1 MWLKKKEIE
10 IMKKVFVFL
19 ADGFEE
25 CEGLLTVD
33 ILRRAGVEV
42 VTASVMGRK
51 EVRSSHRV
59 TVAADVL
66 AEEADYESADLL
78 VLPGGMPGTRNLAES
93 AIVREQCI
101 QFAKHR
107 MLAAICAAPS
117 ILASLGLL
125 EGKRATVHPSFE
137 EQMAGAELTGQG
149 VTVDGN
155 IITGQGLGAAIPFAL
170 VLAEILTGAETADR
184 ISDAICW

>member
-1 MWLKKKEIE
+1 
-10 IMKKVFVFL
+10 MKRAIVLL

-33 ILRRAGVEV
+33 ILRRAGVDV
-42 VTASVMGRK
+42 VTASVTNRR
-51 EVRSSHRV
+51 EVLSSHRV

-66 AEEADYESADLL
+66 AEEADFDGADIL
-78 VLPGGMPGTRNLAES
+78 VLPGGMPGTMNLAES
-93 AIVREQCI
+93 SIVQKQCLR
-101 QFAKHR
+101 FAEDR
-107 MLAAICAAPS
+107 LLAAICAAPS
-117 ILASLGLL
+117 VLASLGLL
-125 EGKRATVHPSFE
+125 EGKKATVHPSFA
-137 EQMAGAELTGQG
+137 EQMKGAELTGQG

-170 VLAEILTGAETADR
+170 VLAEILMGAETADR

>member
-1 MWLKKKEIE
+1 
-10 IMKKVFVFL
+10 MKRAIVLL

-33 ILRRAGVEV
+33 ILRRAGVDV
-42 VTASVMGRK
+42 VTASVTNGR
-51 EVRSSHRV
+51 EVLSSHRV

-66 AEEADYESADLL
+66 AEEADFDGADLL
-78 VLPGGMPGTRNLAES
+78 VLPGGMPGTMNLAES
-93 AIVREQCI
+93 SIVHKQCLR
-101 QFAKHR
+101 FAEDR
-107 MLAAICAAPS
+107 LLAAICAAPS
-117 ILASLGLL
+117 VLASLGLL
-125 EGKRATVHPSFE
+125 EGKKATVHPSFA
-137 EQMAGAELTGQG
+137 EQMKGAELTGQG

-170 VLAEILTGAETADR
+170 VLAEILMGAETADR